1 MLSILSSIGTFVLS
15 TIGQHVLDD
24 AIDRSTGKL
33 QEKFLEQSD
42 EQVREFLR
50 NHVEESDYEAL
61 DSYAGEKGL
70 YTSDDLISTIPGIE
84 AEIDSLI
91 DNFFKKNPS
100 LSYNRQSLEPYLQQI
115 IEHAYNTALRSM
127 TPEGRILLKGGARN
141 TERILESVNKAH
153 VEDKAANANVMAELK
168 KIRETLENKSNN
180 SISDLPDDIVRN
192 IYLYLFDEIDKAEVK
207 GLSRVIGYLYNNE
220 KHKAYWCSLKLV
232 IAYFDGKNP
241 DVKIAEEFCDAGV
254 DQEVL
259 NKTINFLCSIVD
271 VDTLKL
277 LLTWITDADTK
288 DIISKLID
296 GKYEEII
303 ETTTTDKNSIKESYL
318 DNECVLWIA
327 AFAASQLHE
336 ISLRYHILSRI
347 QDIHSSFILD
357 FDYLWLRAS
366 TQGILL
372 AESDFRIS
380 KEPYKATVKKLWS
393 LYSKVELVCGKHKDP
408 LIGMLL
414 QSTIYLPEDD
424 FKTYWVK
431 LSEEEKNKPELKKLW
446 YYVRIIGLYKNRF
459 EDEAVLKE
467 FCGLNDFQDI
477 WVLYLISIAELD
489 PEYVVGELSNTAIK
503 TTPQSTYAR
512 AIAEC
517 TKFDA
522 AEAIKKASLVEMEGT
537 EAICVRDIYCA
548 RLAVAKN
555 LSDKE
560 SYIQTAIDSIE
571 TWTKDAKTG
580 AYSLNLLINFSKF
593 LTDAGRIDD
602 AIVMLSEYQPKNPV
616 IERIYTELLIRKIDH
631 KDPQDEQ
638 MKACHAHIE
647 NLKFYFPNDGSLLY
661 AEGYLEELTSPGMGQ
676 AYFEE
681 SYSIDHSIS
690 NAEHALVSRLNRN
703 VLIDDD
709 ELFHYAAGSLS
720 INAQYYCA
728 LILGRK
734 GKIELAKQHFLQALI
749 LCNDSY
755 YQDIFNSFFQ
765 SMVVLPDKE
774 IPESIEPGTAVILR
788 KIEDEDVQVGSSETG
803 ARRIWIHDENIIIP
817 DKGST
822 FAGYEHISPSSA
834 IANLLIGNETDDTVD
849 LDGNQYQVITINNG
863 TTIAEKYC
871 LEQLV
876 KNGGVQQ
883 FSIDPNDMNSF
894 FETIR
899 KAQEPHSNHVKDIL
913 KQYEDSSPG
922 LPFNLIAYGI
932 GKNYFDTVWS
942 ICSDPN
948 IHLISGYEN
957 SEINGECILSVSTLA
972 VFAILQIDPPEEDC
986 NFNFYITPSTKR
998 LIDLSLRQHR
1008 GEKNVV
1014 GSMIFDSNNKPIMIE
1029 QTKESKKVVSSF
1041 YTRMLKWCEAA
1052 NITEDINPSEYPVD
1066 MEKVVA
1072 AIGYPDMDAMIIAQ
1086 RHGYVISSDDILVR
1100 RLYDF
1105 MKVGSCSA
1113 ISLLSHLGITVERM
1127 IDILEKF
1134 IAIKYMYPFNKN
1146 IIKWLSDNI
1155 VSIIDQDE
1163 GTRVSLRLYD
1173 FIKKAMQDEDVKNS
1187 LFRAMNE
1194 FLQERG
1200 SISKVLW
1207 NAVGLALIKQEI
1219 MVTEPTTDDKK

>member
-1 MLSILSSIGTFVLS
+1 MLQILSSIGTFVVS
-15 TIGQHVLDD
+15 TVGQLVLDD
-24 AIDRSTGKL
+24 AIDKSTGKL

-42 EQVREFLR
+42 EQIREYLR
-50 NHVEESDYEAL
+50 DHVEESDYEAL

-70 YTSDDLISTIPGIE
+70 YTSDDLLSTIPGIE
-84 AEIDSLI
+84 NEIESLI
-91 DNFFKKNPS
+91 DDFFKKNQS
-100 LSYNRQSLEPYLQQI
+100 LSYNRQSLEPYLRQI
-115 IEHAYNTALRSM
+115 IEHAYDTALKSM
-127 TPEGRILLKGGARN
+127 SLEGRILLKEGARN
-141 TERILESVNKAH
+141 TERILQKNEDDKKEIIGGQEEIKAMLAQMM
-153 VEDKAANANVMAELK
+153 KGQQ
-168 KIRETLENKSNN
+168 T
-180 SISDLPDDIVRN
+180 DLPDDIAKN
-192 IYLYLFDEIDKAEVK
+192 IYLYLFDEINRAEVK
-207 GLSRVIGYLYNNE
+207 GLSKVIDYLFANE
-220 KHKAYWCSLKLV
+220 RHKAYWCSLKLV
-232 IAYFDGKNP
+232 IAFFEGKNP
-241 DVKIAEEFCDAGV
+241 DGKIAGELCDSSV

-259 NKTINFLCSIVD
+259 NKTVNFLCSIVD
-271 VDTLKL
+271 VDTLQL
-277 LLTWITDADTK
+277 LITGITDANTK
-288 DIISKLID
+288 DIISKLIN

-303 ETTTTDKNSIKESYL
+303 ETTTTDKNSVKEDYL
-318 DNECVLWIA
+318 DNDSVLWVV

-336 ISLRYHILSRI
+336 ISLRYHLLSRI
-347 QDIHSSFILD
+347 RDIIHGSFILD
-357 FDYLWLRAS
+357 FDYLWLRAN

-380 KEPYKATVKKLWS
+380 EEPYKVSVKELWI
-393 LYSKVELVCGKHKDP
+393 LYSKVELVCGKHKDT
-408 LIGMLL
+408 LLGMLL

-424 FKTYWVK
+424 FKNYWEK
-431 LSEEEKNKPELKKLW
+431 LSKEEKNKPELKRLW
-446 YYVRIIGLYKNRF
+446 YYVRIIGLHKDRF
-459 EDEAVLKE
+459 EDESELKE
-467 FCGLNDFQDI
+467 FCLSNDFQDI

-489 PEYVVGELSNTAIK
+489 PEYVIREFSNTAIK
-503 TTPQSTYAR
+503 TTAQSTYAR

-517 TKFDA
+517 TKFNA
-522 AEAIKKASLVEMEGT
+522 AEAIKKASLVEMDGT
-537 EAICVRDIYCA
+537 EAICVHDIYCA

-571 TWTKDAKTG
+571 TWNKDAKTG
-580 AYSLNLLINFSKF
+580 TYNLNSLINFSKF
-593 LTDAGRIDD
+593 LTDSGRIDD
-602 AIVMLSEYQPKNPV
+602 AIVMLSEYQSKNPV

-631 KDPQDEQ
+631 KDPQDQ
-638 MKACHAHIE
+638 QIKACHTHIE

-676 AYFEE
+676 TYFEE
-681 SYSIDHSIS
+681 SFSIDHSIS
-690 NAEHALVSRLNRN
+690 SAEHALVSRLNRN

-709 ELFHYAAGSLS
+709 ELFHYATGSLS

-788 KIEDEDVQVGSSETG
+788 KMEGENDQGETKES
-803 ARRIWIHDENIIIP
+803 AIRKIWIHDENIIIP

-822 FAGYEHISPSSA
+822 FAGYEHVAPSSA
-834 IANLLIGNETDDTVD
+834 IANLLIGNETDNTVD
-849 LDGNQYQVITINNG
+849 LDGNQYQVIAINSG

-871 LEQLV
+871 LEQLA
-876 KNGGVQQ
+876 KNGGVKQ

-899 KAQEPHSNHVKDIL
+899 KALEPHSNHIKDIL

-957 SEINGECILSVSTLA
+957 SEISGECILSVSTLA

-986 NFNFYITPSTKR
+986 NLKFYITPSTKR

-1029 QTKESKKVVSSF
+1029 QTKESKKVVNSF

-1100 RLYDF
+1100 RLYNI
-1105 MKVGSCSA
+1105 MKVGCCSA
-1113 ISLLSHLGITVERM
+1113 ISLLPHLGITVERM

-1173 FIKKAMQDEDVKNS
+1173 FIKKAMQDGDVKNS

-1219 MVTEPTTDDKK
+1219 TVTEPAPDDK